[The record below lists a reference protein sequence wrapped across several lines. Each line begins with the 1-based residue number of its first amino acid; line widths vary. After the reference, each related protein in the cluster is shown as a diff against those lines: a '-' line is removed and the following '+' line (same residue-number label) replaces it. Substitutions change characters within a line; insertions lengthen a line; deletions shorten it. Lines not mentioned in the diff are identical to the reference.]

1 MIWTIRYSEQAVRQL
16 REMDQQAK
24 KLVLDYMD
32 EIAKLENPFSLGHG
46 LIENRKGTWRY
57 GVADLRILCEIRD
70 RELIIHVFSVAYR
83 REVYR

>member
-1 MIWTIRYSEQAVRQL
+1 MTWNILYSEQAVRQL
-16 REMDQQAK
+16 RKMDQQAK

-32 EIAKLENPFSLGHG
+32 EIAKLQNPFSRGHG

-57 GVADLRILCEIRD
+57 RVADLRILCEIRD
-70 RELIIHVFSVAYR
+70 MELIIHVFSVAHR